1 MFQAGNAVEQAFL
14 ALLKSGVAGTS
25 VRLAVYPVPV
35 FEAVV
40 RDFSNHSKTML
51 MKARFLDR
59 SVGKNE
65 SITLQEHGGKC
76 FKKLWHYHPELE
88 LMTVLEGAGSIFVG
102 DSVESFEPGT
112 IVLIGKNLPHIW
124 YNDKAYFQPDSELK
138 VRSHSIHFNEDFACG
153 FLQIPEM
160 AELQQLLVRTSRG
173 IKFFGKANETII
185 RQVSDMFS
193 LPGYERILSFIGVLN
208 ALSRHSEYSQLSSL
222 GYINSFKGIQ
232 DTKIMLVHEYIM
244 NNFKEDILLKRVAD
258 IANMNASAFSRYFS
272 GIQKKTLT
280 QFVNEIRIGYAC
292 KLMMDGDYN
301 ITQACYE
308 SGFRNLSNFNKQFLK
323 LKKMQPSYYL
333 KLYKNNSRHA

>member
-1 MFQAGNAVEQAFL
+1 
-14 ALLKSGVAGTS
+14 
-25 VRLAVYPVPV
+25 
-35 FEAVV
+35 
-40 RDFSNHSKTML
+40 ML

-65 SITLQEHGGKC
+65 SITLQTHVGKC

-88 LMTVLEGAGSIFVG
+88 LMVVLEGTGSIFVG

-112 IVLIGKNLPHIW
+112 IVLIGENLPHIW
-124 YNDKAYFQPDSELK
+124 YNDKAYFQPDSELTVK
-138 VRSHSIHFNEDFACG
+138 SYSIHFNEDFAGG
-153 FLQIPEM
+153 FLRIPEM
-160 AELQQLLVRTSRG
+160 VELQQLLVRTARG
-173 IKFFGKANETII
+173 IKFFGKANDAII
-185 RQVSDMFS
+185 GQVQQMFS
-193 LPGYERILSFIGVLN
+193 LSGYERIMSFVGILKDLSLN
-208 ALSRHSEYSQLSSL
+208 SEYAQLSSL

-244 NNFKEDILLKRVAD
+244 NNFKEDILLKHVAD

-292 KLMMDGDYN
+292 KLMMDGNYN
-301 ITQACYE
+301 ITEACYE

-333 KLYKNNSRHA
+333 KLYKNNSKHT